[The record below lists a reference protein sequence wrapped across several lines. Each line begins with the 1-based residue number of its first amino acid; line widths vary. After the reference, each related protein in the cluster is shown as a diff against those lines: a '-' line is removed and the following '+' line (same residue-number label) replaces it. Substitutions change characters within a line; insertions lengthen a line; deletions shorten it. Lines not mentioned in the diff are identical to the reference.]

1 MITSHPNR
9 NSKWLSSL
17 VCHGF
22 SSLIFCYLGGSWFC
36 GISSFIPSYFS
47 LLVSKKKRERM
58 QNPCL
63 DYLWPP
69 HRKLKKRT
77 TRAILF
83 TSCYVHVHSSI
94 SSVYARSLV
103 ERRRILYKDI
113 IWASL
118 RLFLSSRRSFS
129 IVLYTERPHHRGG
142 GMCVWETEAGNREG
156 LPEHLMDEWL

>member
-1 MITSHPNR
+1 MTFKSCLSWLFFFNFLLSGWQLVLRDFFLHPF
-9 NSKWLSSL
+9 LFL
-17 VCHGF
+17 FVGF
-22 SSLIFCYLGGSWFC
+22 KE
-36 GISSFIPSYFS
+36 
-47 LLVSKKKRERM
+47 KKGENAGPMFRLFVVNGR
-58 QNPCL
+58 
-63 DYLWPP
+63 PP

-156 LPEHLMDEWL
+156 LPEHLMDE